1 MPLPKY
7 EFVYELSMEKDIFYY
22 IKKRPVVFYL
32 RPTYFI
38 QSMNNIFLFRLTR
51 PINIVM
57 NIAVWDNI
65 DRKCS
70 HVIVTL

>member
-7 EFVYELSMEKDIFYY
+7 EFVYELSIEKDILYY

-65 DRKCS
+65 DCKCS
-70 HVIVTL
+70 NVIVTL